1 MRAISLAMAV
11 WPRNSETS
19 WTTSYA
25 NNEIVSRTYSPDLQS
40 TGPPSDGSGYLITSQ
55 ILLEKMP

>member
-19 WTTSYA
+19 WTTSDT
-25 NNEIVSRTYSPDLQS
+25 NNEIVSRNPDLQS